1 MDRWLRA
8 ALDYIPSY
16 LDYQVR
22 LQHHPG
28 CVIAVV
34 QRNKVIA
41 EHAIGF
47 ANLATGEPMTPR
59 HRFRVASHSK
69 SFTATGVMKLREQ
82 GKVHLDAKAGDYV
95 KGLHAKSARARIGQ
109 LLSHTAGF
117 VRDGLDSGYFLD
129 RKPFFNQQELL
140 ADLARLPPA
149 IEPGSRFKYSNHGFG
164 LLGQVIENVTGES
177 YNDWIRREVLDAV
190 GLKETAPDMPIE
202 RGARL
207 ASGHGCEFPLGR
219 RAIIPAKMSANALA
233 SATGFVSTAA
243 DLARFFNQ
251 LSPASRRSIL
261 SADSRREMTRR
272 HWRNPDTTLEGYY
285 GLGLTSGSMDGWT
298 WFGHGGAMPGFITRT
313 ATLVEPD
320 VTVSVLTNA
329 IDGWS
334 PFWIESVF
342 SILRAFE
349 RNGAPEPRVRD
360 WTGPLDDRVAR
371 SRPRADGQQGRP
383 CPARGA
389 ISVCECRRVA
399 RDQARSRSDQQ
410 GRWFRKFWRTGSPRS
425 QARQGRRSLACL
437 GTKSPRR
444 RTRQGTQ
451 VALSARRCKPDSEFW
466 LMRLNSLGVVP
477 AKAGT
482 QYSRAQRF
490 SFKLRRTGCA
500 GFTEQVQH
508 LLWCCGDGTSLW
520 PAQP

>member
-1 MDRWLRA
+1 MDRWLQA

-28 CVIAVV
+28 CVVAFVH
-34 QRNKVIA
+34 RNKVIA
-41 EHAIGF
+41 EHAFGF
-47 ANLATGEPMTPR
+47 ANLATGEPLTPR

-69 SFTATGVMKLREQ
+69 SFTAAGVMKLREQ

-109 LLSHTAGF
+109 LLSHSAGF
-117 VRDGLDSGYFLD
+117 VRDGLDSGYFVD
-129 RKPFFNQQELL
+129 RKPFFNQTELL

-164 LLGQVIENVTGES
+164 LLGQVIEQVTGES
-177 YNDWIRREVLDAV
+177 YNDWIRREILDAAA
-190 GLKETAPDMPIE
+190 LKETAPDMPID

-219 RAIIPAKMSANALA
+219 RAVIPAKMSANALA
-233 SATGFVSTAA
+233 SATGFVSTAS

-251 LSPASRRSIL
+251 LSPASRRSVL
-261 SADSRREMTRR
+261 SAESRREMTRR

-285 GLGLTSGSMDGWT
+285 GLGITSGSVDGWN

-320 VTVSVLTNA
+320 VTVSILTNA
-329 IDGWS
+329 IDGWA

-360 WTGPLDDRVAR
+360 WTGRWTTVWRAIDLVPMGNKVVLGLPAALFPFANAGELRVTKRDLAQV
-371 SRPRADGQQGRP
+371 SKADGFGSFGEP
-383 CPARGA
+383 
-389 ISVCECRRVA
+389 VRRVRKRGKVA
-399 RDQARSRSDQQ
+399 EVWLASGRNIPAAELGKELKSRYRLAAA
-410 GRWFRKFWRTGSPRS
+410 GRKVNGS
-425 QARQGRRSLACL
+425 
-437 GTKSPRR
+437 
-444 RTRQGTQ
+444 
-451 VALSARRCKPDSEFW
+451 
-466 LMRLNSLGVVP
+466 
-477 AKAGT
+477 
-482 QYSRAQRF
+482 
-490 SFKLRRTGCA
+490 
-500 GFTEQVQH
+500 
-508 LLWCCGDGTSLW
+508 
-520 PAQP
+520 